1 MPEYPS
7 GTVAFLFTDIEG
19 STKRWERD
27 SSAMRA
33 AVDRHFALLADA
45 ISAQNGVLFKTIGDA
60 MQAAFPSVPQAIAA
74 AVAGQSALR
83 KEAWGE
89 LGPLRVRMAIH
100 VGEATPKDGDYLAP
114 ALNRLARVLGA
125 GYGEQILLTEP
136 ARALA
141 TTLPA
146 DHTLIDLG
154 RHRLR
159 DLLEAERIF
168 QLAGPNLRVNFP
180 PLKSLDLH
188 TNNLPVQP
196 TPLIGRESELAAL
209 REMIAVPGVRLITL
223 TGPGGT
229 GKTRLALQVAAES
242 LDTFPDGVWWVP
254 LATVSD
260 PALVLEAIAAALD
273 VRDVPGEPL
282 ITILAAYLRTRRT
295 LLILDNLEQIVD
307 AAPLIGQL
315 IDAAPGLM
323 ILGTSREPLRLRAE
337 REFPVAPL
345 SVPREVPK
353 VSLDDALASPAVQL
367 FIQRAQAVKPGFTL
381 DQSNA
386 GDVVAIVRRLDGL
399 PLAIELAAARV
410 RILTPPALLARL
422 DQRLALLTGGAR
434 DLPARQQTLRAAIA
448 WSHDLLP
455 RSDQALFAR
464 LSVFAG
470 GCGFEAADAICEAA
484 GGLEID
490 LLDGIESL
498 VQKSLLRQEE
508 APGGEPR
515 FTMLQTIHEFAAER
529 LAEQP
534 EADDVYRA
542 HAEFFFTLATNADW
556 EDLSRQGELL
566 DRLEADHANL
576 RRAIAFYEA
585 QGPSSLGKRVRLS
598 AELAYFWWIRGH
610 LTEGRQ
616 ILERAL
622 SAPGPVDPGERAA
635 ALSGA
640 ALLAEAQWD
649 LARARRLHEEAL
661 ALHQTTGDTKGI
673 AESLTGLG
681 NIARQEGDLTS
692 ARALHKK
699 ALDARRTIGDEPGT
713 AGALLDLGV
722 IRLLE
727 GDYTGAEPVLRESLE
742 LFQRSEDVAGE
753 ASVLQSLGFLSM
765 STGQLPEAQEQFRE
779 SLRRWRV
786 LGNQQMTAIDLG
798 NLAESLHLSG
808 ATDEAEPLYHEALT
822 MFEVLGDPSGRG
834 SALSQLG
841 LLAVDD
847 ENPEEAQRLLIE
859 SLRLRWNAGERGA
872 AADTLEALAEATW
885 RRGDLESASY
895 LIQIATLVREE
906 TGIARQPVYTKR
918 YQPLLDAIAGITP
931 QAASPDIDNAVAGL
945 IAQQPSR
952 VRASVDRPTEQLSS
966 RTAVAADLP
975 T

>member
-1 MPEYPS
+1 
-7 GTVAFLFTDIEG
+7 
-19 STKRWERD
+19 
-27 SSAMRA
+27 
-33 AVDRHFALLADA
+33 
-45 ISAQNGVLFKTIGDA
+45 
-60 MQAAFPSVPQAIAA
+60 
-74 AVAGQSALR
+74 
-83 KEAWGE
+83 
-89 LGPLRVRMAIH
+89 VRMAIH

-114 ALNRLARVLGA
+114 VLNRLSRVLGA

-146 DHTLIDLG
+146 EHALIDLG
-154 RHRLR
+154 PHRLR
-159 DLLEAERIF
+159 DLLEPERIF
-168 QLAGPNLRVNFP
+168 QLAGPNLRVDFP
-180 PLKSLDLH
+180 PLKSLDPH

-196 TPLIGRESELAAL
+196 TPLIGREHELAAL
-209 REMIAVPGVRLITL
+209 REMLAVPGVRLITL

-242 LDTFPDGVWWVP
+242 LDLFPDGVWWVP

-260 PALVLEAIAAALD
+260 SDLVLEAIAAELG
-273 VRDVPGEPL
+273 VRDIPGEA
-282 ITILAAYLRTRRT
+282 LATTLEKHLRTRHT
-295 LLILDNLEQIVD
+295 LLLLDNLEQVID

-315 IDAAPGLM
+315 IDAAPSLM

-345 SVPREVPK
+345 SVPREAPK
-353 VSLDDALASPAVQL
+353 ASLEDALASPAVQL
-367 FIQRAQAVKPGFTL
+367 FVQRAQAVKPGFTL
-381 DQSNA
+381 DQATA

-410 RILTPPALLARL
+410 RILTPSALLARL

-455 RSDQALFAR
+455 HPEQALFAR
-464 LSVFAG
+464 LGVFAG
-470 GCGFEAADAICEAA
+470 GCNFEAAEAICDAA
-484 GGLEID
+484 GGLNID

-508 APGGEPR
+508 GPGGDPR

-529 LAEQP
+529 LGELP
-534 EADDVYRA
+534 EAEDVHRA
-542 HAEFFFTLATNADW
+542 HAQSFFTLATDADW

-585 QGPSSLGKRVRLS
+585 QGPTGFGKCVRLG

-622 SAPGPVDPGERAA
+622 SVPGPVDPGDRAA

-681 NIARQEGDLTS
+681 NIARQQGDLTS
-692 ARALHKK
+692 ARALHQK

-727 GDYTGAEPVLRESLE
+727 GDYSGAEPVLRESLE

-765 STGQLPEAQEQFRE
+765 STGQLPEAQERFRE
-779 SLRRWRV
+779 SLRRWRA

-808 ATDEAEPLYHEALT
+808 ATDEAEPLYRESLA
-822 MFEVLGDPSGRG
+822 MFEVLGDPSGQG

-841 LLAVDD
+841 LLALDGDD
-847 ENPEEAQRLLIE
+847 PEEAQRLLIE

-885 RRGDLESASY
+885 RRGDLDSAAY
-895 LIQIATLVREE
+895 LIQIATLVRAE

-931 QAASPDIDNAVAGL
+931 QAVSPDIDNAVAKL

-952 VRASVDRPTEQLSS
+952 VS
-966 RTAVAADLP
+966 AAI
-975 T
+975 

>member
-1 MPEYPS
+1 MPKYPS

-19 STKRWERD
+19 STRLWETNQQ
-27 SSAMRA
+27 AMHA
-33 AVDRHFALLADA
+33 AVERHVELLQESIA
-45 ISAQNGVLFKTIGDA
+45 AQDGVLFKIVGDA
-60 MQAAFPSVPQAIAA
+60 IQAAFPTVPRSIAA
-74 AVAGQSALR
+74 AVAAQAALR
-83 KEAWGE
+83 REDWGDIG
-89 LGPLRVRMAIH
+89 LLRVRMAIH
-100 VGEATPKDGDYLAP
+100 AGEAVPLNGDYLAP
-114 ALNRLARVLGA
+114 ALNRLSRVLGT
-125 GYGEQILLTEP
+125 GYGEQILLTET

-141 TTLPA
+141 TVLPA
-146 DHTLIDLG
+146 DHALIDLG
-154 RHRLR
+154 PHRLR

-168 QLAGPNLRVNFP
+168 QLTGPNLPVEFP
-180 PLKSLDLH
+180 PLKSLDPL
-188 TNNLPVQP
+188 TNNLPVQL

-209 REMIAVPGVRLITL
+209 RELIAAPGVRLLTL

-229 GKTRLALQVAAES
+229 GKTRLALHVAAES

-260 PALVLEAIAAALD
+260 PELVLEAIAAALG
-273 VRDVPGEPL
+273 VRDVPGEMVAM
-282 ITILAAYLRTRRT
+282 TLAAYLRSRRT
-295 LLILDNLEQIVD
+295 LLVLDNLEQVVA

-323 ILGTSREPLRLRAE
+323 ILGTSREPLLLRAE

-345 SVPREVPK
+345 PVPREAAQ
-353 VSLDDALASPAVQL
+353 VSLEDALASPAVQL
-367 FIQRAQAVKPGFTL
+367 FVERAQAVKPGFTL

-386 GDVVAIVRRLDGL
+386 GDVVAICRRLDGL

-410 RILTPPALLARL
+410 RILAPSALLARL

-434 DLPARQQTLRAAIA
+434 DLPVRQQTLRATVA

-455 RSDQALFAR
+455 QPERALFAR
-464 LSVFAG
+464 LGVFAG
-470 GCGFEAADAICEAA
+470 GCSFEAAAAVCEAA
-484 GGLEID
+484 GGLETD

-508 APGGEPR
+508 GPGGDAR

-529 LAEQP
+529 LAELP
-534 EADDVYRA
+534 EAGDVQRA
-542 HAEFFFTLATNADW
+542 HADAFYTFATDADW

-576 RRAIAFYEA
+576 RQAIAFYED
-585 QGPSSLGKRVRLS
+585 QGPSSLGKRVRLG

-616 ILERAL
+616 ILDRAL
-622 SAPGPVDPGERAA
+622 SVPGTVDPGDRGA

-649 LARARRLHEEAL
+649 LAHAQRLHEEAL
-661 ALHQTTGDTKGI
+661 ALYQTAGDAKGI

-681 NIARQEGDLTS
+681 NIARQQGDLKS
-692 ARALHKK
+692 ARVLHQQALQ
-699 ALDARRTIGDEPGT
+699 ARRTIGDQPGT

-722 IRLLE
+722 ISLLE
-727 GDYTGAEPVLRESLE
+727 GDYTGAEPALRESLE
-742 LFQRSEDVAGE
+742 LFRRSEDVAGE

-765 STGQLPEAQEQFRE
+765 STGQLAEAQERFKE
-779 SLRRWRV
+779 SLRRWQV

-808 ATDEAEPLYHEALT
+808 ATDEAEPLYREALA
-822 MFEVLGDPSGRG
+822 MFEGLGDPSGCG

-841 LLAVDD
+841 LLALDAGD
-847 ENPEEAQRLLIE
+847 PEEAQTLLVE

-872 AADTLEALAEATW
+872 AADTLEALAEVTW
-885 RRGDLESASY
+885 RRGDPESAAH

-906 TGIARQPVYTKR
+906 TGIARQPVYAKR
-918 YQPLLDAIAGITP
+918 YQPLLDAIAGIAP
-931 QAASPDIDNAVAGL
+931 RVASPDIDDAVADL
-945 IAQQPSR
+945 IAQQPF
-952 VRASVDRPTEQLSS
+952 RPTESVPRLTGERSP
-966 RTAVAADLP
+966 RAAVAADLP